1 MKHIYLPLMTA
12 VLLGMGSL
20 SVANEP
26 TSSPTVMTDGEM
38 DKIVAG
44 SGWHAAYVGGPG
56 APYGGN
62 YIENEGEADRG
73 NPRQGACVNCE

>member
-1 MKHIYLPLMTA
+1 MTA

-44 SGWHAAYVGGPG
+44 NRGAGVTGPG
-56 APYGGN
+56 APRGN
-62 YIENEGEADRG
+62 NAIENYGQVEDSNDASSRN
-73 NPRQGACVNCE
+73 NPYQGACVNDCF